1 SGAYPLRR
9 INPIQGISVNLLG
22 GTIGVW
28 SSRGVNVSAFD
39 RNANYDF
46 TYLVP
51 DSLTTLPQILN
62 DPSVE
67 NALQADP
74 RTDLLDVPAVRNA
87 LTNLRS
93 QL

>member
-1 SGAYPLRR
+1 M
-9 INPIQGISVNLLG
+9 G

-62 DPSVE
+62 DLSVE